1 MKSLQHTLFVLL
13 LILLTSCGEDRTG
26 EFYAL
31 IEDRMWIEETMREHY
46 LWYDQ
51 IPAIE
56 KEADYFKEASSFG
69 EESELK
75 IITKKP
81 IVAENQELVI
91 NPRAR
96 SAKLRVAKRN

>member
-1 MKSLQHTLFVLL
+1 MKYIQYTLVAFLTF
-13 LILLTSCGEDRTG
+13 ILSSCGEDRTG

-56 KEADYFKEASSFG
+56 KEADYFKEASMFFKNLLYKQALNGKGDS
-69 EESELK
+69 
-75 IITKKP
+75 
-81 IVAENQELVI
+81 
-91 NPRAR
+91 
-96 SAKLRVAKRN
+96 

>member
-1 MKSLQHTLFVLL
+1 VK
-13 LILLTSCGEDRTG
+13 
-26 EFYAL
+26 
-31 IEDRMWIEETMREHY
+31 
-46 LWYDQ
+46 
-51 IPAIE
+51 
-56 KEADYFKEASSFG
+56 DYFKEASSFG

-96 SAKLRVAKRN
+96 SAKLRIATRN